1 MKLWLTLGGEGF
13 RTVPGR
19 TVSKGNV
26 GSELMFIERK
36 VSKQRRGEGLEK
48 SQQKTD
54 FFHLMASLRVCAH
67 VGIELE
73 SDLNTLMMTFKDL

>member
-1 MKLWLTLGGEGF
+1 
-13 RTVPGR
+13 
-19 TVSKGNV
+19 
-26 GSELMFIERK
+26 MFIERK